1 MLAADPAALEADEA
15 ARKRG
20 MARLQQLLD
29 TGGGV
34 ADPDKAGGQLQEA
47 MPHQDCCC
55 RGVDG
60 LQCVDCGAQNAC
72 VACLTSDVTPM
83 NRPCGGGES
92 YCPPQ
97 VRSRR

>member
-1 MLAADPAALEADEA
+1 MLLIKACRVPAADPAALEADEA

-55 RGVDG
+55 RGWM
-60 LQCVDCGAQNAC
+60 DCS
-72 VACLTSDVTPM
+72 VWIVVHRMHVWLVSHLTSHP
-83 NRPCGGGES
+83 
-92 YCPPQ
+92 
-97 VRSRR
+97 